1 MERQACERQAIRV
14 AEGAGEL
21 MSSQN
26 DLRTSSQA
34 SAATEESQGEEAAG
48 AKDSKRL
55 LQNNLT
61 SGRAETS
68 APKPKRRRTDYGNP
82 RSSPTASPTMA
93 NTISNSTYSGQGRL
107 NEMQRSFESYLAQPS
122 VHPGLPHSVSD
133 PSPLPIQADR
143 KISTPK
149 KRSKVYKN
157 FKSTTQTPEKVQQ
170 PDQTTSTRAKETTA
184 HNPKRRNTTPGTQFH
199 PVELS
204 DSDETADSATDSAT
218 DDERTPI
225 RTRKKKNN
233 IAGLDGANEL
243 EGDDKDREMERDT
256 QVTLSDSA
264 FESQEQ
270 GQEQRQG
277 YRDAKRTRVEHRK
290 LAYKAAREPGG
301 TTWEGLIS
309 SGGGHGT
316 EEVEL

>member
-1 MERQACERQAIRV
+1 MQRQACERQAIRV
-14 AEGAGEL
+14 AEGAGEV

-34 SAATEESQGEEAAG
+34 SAVTEESQGEEVVG

-82 RSSPTASPTMA
+82 RSSPTASPIMA
-93 NTISNSTYSGQGRL
+93 NTLSNSTYSGQGRL

-122 VHPGLPHSVSD
+122 AHPGLPHSVSD
-133 PSPLPIQADR
+133 PSPLPIQGDR
-143 KISTPK
+143 KISTPQ

-157 FKSTTQTPEKVQQ
+157 SESTILTPEKVQQ
-170 PDQTTSTRAKETTA
+170 PDQTTSTRAKETMA
-184 HNPKRRNTTPGTQFH
+184 HNPRRRNITLGTQFH

-204 DSDETADSATDSAT
+204 DSDETADSATDE
-218 DDERTPI
+218 ERTPI

-290 LAYKAAREPGG
+290 IAYKAAKEPSG

>member
-14 AEGAGEL
+14 AEGADEI
-21 MSSQN
+21 MNSQN
-26 DLRTSSQA
+26 DLRTSSQV
-34 SAATEESQGEEAAG
+34 SAATEESQEEFIG
-48 AKDSKRL
+48 AKDSRRL

-61 SGRAETS
+61 LERAETL
-68 APKPKRRRTDYGNP
+68 ARKPKRRRTDDGNL

-93 NTISNSTYSGQGRL
+93 NTLSSSTYSGQGRL
-107 NEMQRSFESYLAQPS
+107 NDMQRSFESYLAQPS
-122 VHPGLPHSVSD
+122 AYPVLPRSVSD
-133 PSPLPIQADR
+133 PSPLPLQGDR
-143 KISTPK
+143 KISTPQ

-157 FKSTTQTPEKVQQ
+157 SESTTQTPEKVQQ
-170 PDQTTSTRAKETTA
+170 PHQTTSTPAETTTA
-184 HNPKRRNTTPGTQFH
+184 HNPSRRNVIFGTQFH

-204 DSDETADSATDSAT
+204 DSDEIAESAT

-225 RTRKKKNN
+225 RTRARKNN
-233 IAGLDGANEL
+233 VAGLDGTTEL
-243 EGDDKDREMERDT
+243 EGEDKDWERERDT

-270 GQEQRQG
+270 EQQGQG

-290 LAYKAAREPGG
+290 IAYKAAQEPGG